1 MYSGRG
7 YEEEMGMRG
16 VGLIH
21 GKCNNE
27 GSPKL
32 LTSEFFNCTN
42 AANPASNLSNQAP
55 AACQQSAAFCRRRG
69 AREQTVPVGRRE
81 ED

>member
-32 LTSEFFNCTN
+32 LTSELFNCTN

-55 AACQQSAAFCRRRG
+55 AA
-69 AREQTVPVGRRE
+69 
-81 ED
+81 